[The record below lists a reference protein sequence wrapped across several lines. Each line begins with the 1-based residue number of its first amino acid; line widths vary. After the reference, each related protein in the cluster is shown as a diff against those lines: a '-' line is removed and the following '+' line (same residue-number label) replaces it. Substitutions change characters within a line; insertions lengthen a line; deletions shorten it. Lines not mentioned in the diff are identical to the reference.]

1 MSKQDGRNRLV
12 SDAPVDD
19 LTATILHVDLD
30 AFYASVE
37 LLERPELVGKPVI
50 VGHASA
56 RSVVTAANYEARRF
70 GVNSAMSMALA
81 RQRCPRAIVLD
92 SNRLA
97 PSAWR
102 CCS

>member
-56 RSVVTAANYEARRF
+56 RSVVGQPSTKKT
-70 GVNSAMSMALA
+70 
-81 RQRCPRAIVLD
+81 RQRREHADLREDPD
-92 SNRLA
+92 WQDHH
-97 PSAWR
+97 P
-102 CCS
+102 

>member
-37 LLERPELVGKPVI
+37 LLERPDALRQAFTDGVGLGLSDASRLSLSFERPIVI
-50 VGHASA
+50 H
-56 RSVVTAANYEARRF
+56 
-70 GVNSAMSMALA
+70 
-81 RQRCPRAIVLD
+81 QK
-92 SNRLA
+92 
-97 PSAWR
+97 
-102 CCS
+102 